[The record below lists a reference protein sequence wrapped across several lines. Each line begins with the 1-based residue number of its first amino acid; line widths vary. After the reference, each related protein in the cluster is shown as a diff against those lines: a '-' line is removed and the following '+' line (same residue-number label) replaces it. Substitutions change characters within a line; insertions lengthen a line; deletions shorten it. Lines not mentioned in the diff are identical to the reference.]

1 MFQIYYCVQKRCAFY
16 KIVLVKNIISIFS
29 NGPKIKSSTSWVR
42 APSIFWGLLFF
53 FTSTPAVA
61 SKSHLLFFSL
71 KVGIHLLE
79 GRGSLETLQISK
91 WRKRFV
97 SLPKMRALEGLLEC
111 VFSIPLSEYKMGVYL
126 EGLLERCSPYK
137 RTRTCGYT
145 YILVHRLY
153 GNSKFPTTRNYCA
166 VKHA

>member
-1 MFQIYYCVQKRCAFY
+1 MHFTKLYWS
-16 KIVLVKNIISIFS
+16 KILLASPAMALKS
-29 NGPKIKSSTSWVR
+29 NPLLLE
-42 APSIFWGLLFF
+42 WGLPLFF
-53 FTSTPAVA
+53 EGYFSFFYTSTPAVA

-71 KVGIHLLE
+71 KVGIHLLM

-91 WRKRFV
+91 WRKRFG

-126 EGLLERCSPYK
+126 EGLLESCSPYK